1 VGEKERFKRGVPVV
15 GIIEAGHLYQVQLK
29 TGDWLFLSED
39 EKRALGCLKV
49 GESLRVSDRGRAW
62 ILWRERG
69 RVLAYE
75 KIQEGG
81 STGKGAL

>member
-1 VGEKERFKRGVPVV
+1 MGEKERFRKGVPVV
-15 GIIEAGHLYQVQLK
+15 GIIEAGHFYQLRLK

-39 EKRALGCLKV
+39 ERRSLGCLKV
-49 GESLRVSDRGRAW
+49 GESLRVSDMGRVC

-69 RVLAYE
+69 KFLAYE

-81 STGKGAL
+81 STGKGTL